1 MSLAIVHSRGS
12 AGIDAP
18 PVTVE
23 VHISNGMPV
32 FSIVGL
38 PETAVK
44 ESRHRVRSAI
54 INSQLEFPVRR
65 ITVNLAPTD
74 LPKEG
79 GRFDLA
85 IALGILA
92 ASQQIPSDPLND
104 YEFAGELALSGDL
117 RPICGAL
124 PFAIATAKAGRK
136 LIIAS
141 ANAQEA
147 ALSVRGEISTAQ
159 HLVGVCAHLR
169 GEQVLPAEI
178 STDARLSRNFHDLK
192 EVKGQTRGKRALEI
206 AAAGGHNLLFIG
218 PPGTGKTMLAMR
230 LPGILP
236 EMTVDEALEVA
247 TVYSLRRK
255 GVDRRQWRQRPF
267 RAPHH
272 STSAVAMVGGSTP
285 PQPGEITL
293 AHHGILFLDELP
305 EFSRAVLESLREPL
319 EEKAITISR
328 ASYQV
333 QFPANF
339 QLVTAMNPCPCG
351 YLGDPKGRCRCTSEQ
366 VERYRSRISGPLLDR
381 IDMHVEIP
389 PLSPD
394 LLFNRAEDAESSK
407 TVNQRVC
414 ETRARQVERQQKPNA
429 WMSTDDLC
437 THCRLDSNDERF
449 IQSAISRLA
458 LSARGYHRFL
468 KVART
473 IADLAQSPNIERPHL
488 AEALGYRMLDRKR

>member
-1 MSLAIVHSRGS
+1 M
-12 AGIDAP
+12 
-18 PVTVE
+18 
-23 VHISNGMPV
+23 
-32 FSIVGL
+32 
-38 PETAVK
+38 
-44 ESRHRVRSAI
+44 
-54 INSQLEFPVRR
+54 
-65 ITVNLAPTD
+65 
-74 LPKEG
+74 
-79 GRFDLA
+79 A

-169 GEQVLPAEI
+169 GEQVLPAAI

-267 RAPHH
+267 RGMKPRKIKRKK
-272 STSAVAMVGGSTP
+272 TK
-285 PQPGEITL
+285 
-293 AHHGILFLDELP
+293 
-305 EFSRAVLESLREPL
+305 
-319 EEKAITISR
+319 EK
-328 ASYQV
+328 
-333 QFPANF
+333 
-339 QLVTAMNPCPCG
+339 
-351 YLGDPKGRCRCTSEQ
+351 
-366 VERYRSRISGPLLDR
+366 
-381 IDMHVEIP
+381 
-389 PLSPD
+389 
-394 LLFNRAEDAESSK
+394 
-407 TVNQRVC
+407 
-414 ETRARQVERQQKPNA
+414 
-429 WMSTDDLC
+429 
-437 THCRLDSNDERF
+437 
-449 IQSAISRLA
+449 
-458 LSARGYHRFL
+458 
-468 KVART
+468 
-473 IADLAQSPNIERPHL
+473 
-488 AEALGYRMLDRKR
+488 